1 MYVDGVSSKGRPKRY
16 KSRNLHT
23 NLAEAQNDN
32 AFRCV
37 CRQPNSMVLLVPIHY
52 TETYNPKDECANKC
66 RHKGCGN
73 HRAAMLL
80 VLPSLT
86 CCELNIALFAMYMW
100 LWLEYTSDS
109 RHDGFW
115 GVLWRGRRARR
126 GVCVVMG
133 MRVELD
139 IVVLCYCRILCA
151 ARLARCSTWNKTKH
165 IHQTQ
170 TWTTCPYS
178 QDGRRRRHRK
188 REPLLVV
195 S

>member
-139 IVVLCYCRILCA
+139 IVVLCYCRIT
-151 ARLARCSTWNKTKH
+151 RRR
-165 IHQTQ
+165 
-170 TWTTCPYS
+170 P
-178 QDGRRRRHRK
+178 GRRALIHRMVGEDVIVSGSRFLWCRRISHVGSS
-188 REPLLVV
+188 EDC
-195 S
+195 